1 MNYLVDT
8 DVLSESTKPKPNAK
22 IIGWLKTHQR
32 DLYVSAITIGEIR
45 FGIDKLPNGKRRK
58 ALQDWLTKTGRIM
71 DGRVLSFNTSVAHVW
86 GQLRAKLLESGTLL
100 PTIDGQIAAT
110 AMRHGLT
117 VVTKNE
123 KDYAHSGVKTL
134 NPARK

>member
-8 DVLSESTKPKPNAK
+8 DVLSESTKPKPDDE
-22 IIGWLKTHQR
+22 IIGWLKAHQR
-32 DLYVSAITIGEIR
+32 DLYISAITIGEIR
-45 FGIDKLPNGKRRK
+45 FGIDRLPNGKRRR
-58 ALQDWLTKTGRIM
+58 ALQDWLTTTARIM
-71 DGRVLSFNTSVAHVW
+71 DGRVLSFYTSVAHVW

-123 KDYAHSGVKTL
+123 KDYELSGVKTL
-134 NPARK
+134 NPSNS